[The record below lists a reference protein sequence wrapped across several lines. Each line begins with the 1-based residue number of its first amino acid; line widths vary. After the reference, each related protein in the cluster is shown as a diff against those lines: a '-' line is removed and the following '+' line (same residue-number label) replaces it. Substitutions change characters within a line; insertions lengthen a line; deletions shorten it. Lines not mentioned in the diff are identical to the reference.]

1 MQQAPV
7 EIQKKPFDGVLVF
20 VATIIFLGGF
30 YLAGSLF
37 FAGREWYIRLLI
49 IIIALLGS
57 LGVLALTSWRAKLIS
72 LARGARIELRKVHW
86 PSKDEW
92 WKSTLMVLVIVAIFA
107 LCLSLVDWTLALVVQ
122 TVLS

>member
-7 EIQKKPFDGVLVF
+7 EIEKKPLDGVLIF
-20 VATIIFLGGF
+20 LATLLFLGGF

-37 FAGREWYIRLLI
+37 FAAKPWYIRLLI
-49 IIIALLGS
+49 IVVAIVSS
-57 LGVLALTSWRAKLIS
+57 LAVLALSSYRARLFS

-92 WKSTLMVLVIVAIFA
+92 WKATLMVLVIVTVFA
-107 LCLSLVDWTLALVVQ
+107 LFLSLIDWLLAALIQ
-122 TVLS
+122 WVL

>member
-7 EIQKKPFDGVLVF
+7 EIEKKPLDGLLIT

-37 FAGREWYIRLLI
+37 FAGREWYIRLLVI
-49 IIIALLGS
+49 VVALLAS
-57 LGVLALTSWRAKLIS
+57 VGVLALTSYRAKLVS

-92 WKSTLMVLVIVAIFA
+92 WKSTLMVLVIVTVFA
-107 LCLSLVDWTLALVVQ
+107 LFLSLVDWILAAFIQWIL
-122 TVLS
+122 

>member
-7 EIQKKPFDGVLVF
+7 EIEKKPLDGVLIF
-20 VATIIFLGGF
+20 VATLLFLGGF

-37 FAGREWYIRLLI
+37 FAAKPWYIRLLI
-49 IIIALLGS
+49 IVATVVSS
-57 LGVLALTSWRAKLIS
+57 LGVLALSSYRARIVS

-92 WKSTLMVLVIVAIFA
+92 WKATLMVLVIVTVFA
-107 LCLSLVDWTLALVVQ
+107 LFLSLIDWLLAALIQ
-122 TVLS
+122 WVL

>member
-7 EIQKKPFDGVLVF
+7 QVEKKPLDGLLVTLSI
-20 VATIIFLGGF
+20 VIFLAGF

-49 IIIALLGS
+49 IVVALFASAGILS
-57 LGVLALTSWRAKLIS
+57 LTSYWRKVLS

-86 PSKDEW
+86 PTKDEW
-92 WKSTLMVLVIVAIFA
+92 WKATLMVIVIVTVFA
-107 LCLSLVDWTLALVVQ
+107 LFLSLIDWILAAFIQ
-122 TVLS
+122 WVL

>member
-7 EIQKKPFDGVLVF
+7 EIEKKPFDGVLVF
-20 VATIIFLGGF
+20 IATIIFLGGF

-49 IIIALLGS
+49 IVVALLAS
-57 LGVLALTSWRAKLIS
+57 AGVLALSSWRAKLIS

-92 WKSTLMVLVIVAIFA
+92 WKSTLMVLVIVAVFA
-107 LCLSLVDWTLALVVQ
+107 LFLSLVDWILAAFIQ
-122 TVLS
+122 WVL

>member
-7 EIQKKPFDGVLVF
+7 EIEKKPLDGVLIF
-20 VATIIFLGGF
+20 VATLLFLGGF

-37 FAGREWYIRLLI
+37 FAAKPWYVRLLI
-49 IIIALLGS
+49 IVVAMVSALA
-57 LGVLALTSWRAKLIS
+57 VLALSSYRARLLS

-92 WKSTLMVLVIVAIFA
+92 WKATLMVLVIVTVFA
-107 LCLSLVDWTLALVVQ
+107 LFLSLIDWLLAALIQ
-122 TVLS
+122 WVL

>member
-7 EIQKKPFDGVLVF
+7 EIEKKPFDGVLVF
-20 VATIIFLGGF
+20 IATIIFLGGF

-49 IIIALLGS
+49 IVVALLAS
-57 LGVLALTSWRAKLIS
+57 AGVLALSSWRAKLIS

-92 WKSTLMVLVIVAIFA
+92 WKSTLMVLVIVTVFA
-107 LCLSLVDWTLALVVQ
+107 LFLSLVDWILAAFIQ
-122 TVLS
+122 WVL

>member
-7 EIQKKPFDGVLVF
+7 EIEKKPLDGVLIF
-20 VATIIFLGGF
+20 VATLLFLGGF

-37 FAGREWYIRLLI
+37 FAAKPWYIRLLI
-49 IIIALLGS
+49 IVAAVVSS
-57 LGVLALTSWRAKLIS
+57 LGVLALSSYRARIVS

-92 WKSTLMVLVIVAIFA
+92 WKATLMVLVIVTVFA
-107 LCLSLVDWTLALVVQ
+107 LFLSLIDWLLAALIQ
-122 TVLS
+122 WVL